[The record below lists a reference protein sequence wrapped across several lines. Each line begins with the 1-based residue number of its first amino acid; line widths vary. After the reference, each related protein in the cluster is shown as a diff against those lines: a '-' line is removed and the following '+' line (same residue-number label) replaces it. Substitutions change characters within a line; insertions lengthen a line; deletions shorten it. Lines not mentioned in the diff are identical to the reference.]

1 MTDKKS
7 DPNYK
12 VISGYVPKD
21 LAERVRQTAKER
33 GITLHQFLEEA
44 SIMWLSGG
52 INPKPGTVFELVAH
66 NLSKLKKSGITP
78 THLNAIAR
86 GEVLPTLTDF
96 CKITSVLKL
105 SDEEKQR
112 LWDSTYKPKA
122 EMNNDCTTTQSK

>member
-1 MTDKKS
+1 MTDRKS

-12 VISGYVPKD
+12 VISGYVPAY
-21 LAERVRQTAKER
+21 LAQRVRQVAKER

-52 INPKPGTVFELVAH
+52 IHPTPGTIFELVAR
-66 NLSKLKKSGITP
+66 NLHKLKESEITQ

-96 CKITSVLKL
+96 HKITSILKL

-112 LWDSTYKPKA
+112 LWDSTYKLKP
-122 EMNNDCTTTQSK
+122 EMGNDCNSI